1 MLYHGR
7 SVNAVTLWGEFVD
20 LPGNLGD
27 PLPTFLPKVQ
37 CPNPD
42 HDTRKHHFQ
51 INTRQPTVHCFGYCG
66 ISGTY
71 EHALCIVLGIYA
83 EKGVTREMLELVKTP
98 RKPKEPEHISRAR
111 EKVGAAHKAARR
123 YIIRGSQVPKRG
135 EAANAFAG
143 TGTRKTVAHDDAVA
157 KDQRAL
163 DGGNYTFLPKHA
175 RAFLDKR
182 GVTGPSRGKWRIG
195 WDEDTERL
203 VIPVYDDRATFRFL
217 IRQRIDGIPHA
228 KYLYTDGAVRTS
240 LLFGMDGL
248 DREAAS
254 QKLILCEG
262 PLDAIR
268 LHQLG
273 FSNAVAV
280 LGSGLSKKQVRLI
293 DKISPKRVYLFFDR
307 DAAGFTYI
315 ENAKTSIHKRPLY
328 VCRYR
333 NGKSDPGEMTREEV
347 ERSIERAVPIHQ
359 FYRMARSLRVTR
371 QGVASG

>member
-1 MLYHGR
+1 VIYQGR
-7 SVNAVTLWGEFVD
+7 SVNVVALWGEYVQ
-20 LPGNLGD
+20 LPANLGE

-42 HDTRKHHFQ
+42 HDTHKHHFQ
-51 INTRQPTVHCFGYCG
+51 INSRKPFVHCFGACG

-71 EHALCIVLGIYA
+71 EHALCIVLGIYV
-83 EKGVTREMLELVKTP
+83 ELGVTEEMVRLAKTD
-98 RKPKEPEHISRAR
+98 RRPKEPAHIVTAR
-111 EKVGAAHKAARR
+111 ERVGAAHRRARR
-123 YIIRGSQVPKRG
+123 VILKASRVPVKG
-135 EAANAFAG
+135 EVQSAFAG
-143 TGTRKTVAHDDAVA
+143 TGTRKTIHHDDEVA

-163 DGGNYTFLPKHA
+163 DGGNYTFLPKEA
-175 RAFLDKR
+175 RAYLDKR
-182 GVTGPSRGKWRIG
+182 GVTGASRGKWRIG
-195 WDEDTERL
+195 WDEETDRL
-203 VIPVYDDRATFRFL
+203 VIPVYDDRAVFRFL
-217 IRQRIDGIPHA
+217 IRQRIDGRSAA
-228 KYLYTDGAVRTS
+228 KYLYTDGSVRTS
-240 LLFGMDGL
+240 LLFGLDSL
-248 DREAAS
+248 DREAARE
-254 QKLILCEG
+254 KLILCEG

-280 LGSGLSKKQVRLI
+280 LGSGLSKRQVRLI
-293 DKISPKRVYLFFDR
+293 DKIGPKRVYLFFDR

-359 FYRMARSLRVTR
+359 FFRMARSVKTTRRVTR
-371 QGVASG
+371 VG